1 VRTARIQVIKAAVD
15 AADLGA
21 IFALARLGD
30 TPDDVAIRA
39 RARAYS
45 LKEDDAVQTPSRE
58 VREALLLT
66 AKAVG
71 DEAAVQAA
79 EELIDE
85 LDGKPEPTTGVQK
98 GRYTVSDSE
107 GHITFWVHR
116 KSLEANFAPGEWII
130 ERLIGQQNDDSSCY
144 RAVGFVNRRQG
155 GRGTVV
161 LFKKQRNDVRLA
173 EAVRIL
179 EGDPL
184 MAGRGYAQAAS
195 SCWRCNRDLTT
206 PASIDA
212 GIGPICAEKIGF

>member
-1 VRTARIQVIKAAVD
+1 MIKAAVD

-30 TPDDVAIRA
+30 TPDDIRDRA
-39 RARAYS
+39 RKRAYA
-45 LKEDDAVQTPSRE
+45 LKEEGKDAHPVRSLRE
-58 VREALLLT
+58 GLLAT

-79 EELIDE
+79 EELIDD
-85 LDGKPEPTTGVQK
+85 LDGKPEPTRGVQK

-107 GHITFWVHR
+107 GHMTFWVHR
-116 KSLEANFAPGEWII
+116 KSLEASFAPGEWVI
-130 ERLIGQQNDDSSCY
+130 ERLSGPRNDDSSCY
-144 RAVGFVNRRQG
+144 RAVGFVNRRQD
-155 GRGTVV
+155 GRGSVA
-161 LFKKQRNDVRLA
+161 LFKKQRTNNRLV

-184 MAGRGYAQAAS
+184 MAGKGYAQQSS

-212 GIGPICAEKIGF
+212 GIGPVCAEKIGF